1 MASLERKAQPPA
13 GAGLVAR
20 LAAFGSSIASQLA
33 VVLALASAVFFSLRL
48 LPGDPAA
55 LVLGELSGEDERVA
69 LRERLFLDRPLVVQY
84 ALFLKRLV
92 TLDLGDSL
100 RRPGTK
106 VVSRL
111 AQALVPTAELA
122 TTAVLL
128 GALFGTAAAVLAA
141 GPWLGRRRRVLERFL
156 DACAATPLLAL
167 APLAT
172 FVLAARLR
180 VLPLPGDP
188 EAGLSGLLFASGL
201 LAVPLFAQVGRIAR
215 AALAEHERA
224 QFLLVAR
231 AKGASF
237 FRVWV
242 LHALPASV
250 GPIATVVGTQLGALL
265 GGAVVLERLFERPG
279 LGSLILESYSARD
292 LPVLEAAIVLTGTL
306 FVLAQSAA
314 QAVHGALDP
323 RVRR

>member
-1 MASLERKAQPPA
+1 MNAAAQV
-13 GAGLVAR
+13 GGVR
-20 LAAFGSSIASQLA
+20 
-33 VVLALASAVFFSLRL
+33 VSLRAEPERGL
-48 LPGDPAA
+48 QAA
-55 LVLGELSGEDERVA
+55 SSGAAQDYERAVLG
-69 LRERLFLDRPLVVQY
+69 Q
-84 ALFLKRLV
+84 
-92 TLDLGDSL
+92 
-100 RRPGTK
+100 
-106 VVSRL
+106 
-111 AQALVPTAELA
+111 
-122 TTAVLL
+122 L
-128 GALFGTAAAVLAA
+128 GAAHGQVAERQMQAAIQPAHLQLPFLAH
-141 GPWLGRRRRVLERFL
+141 
-156 DACAATPLLAL
+156 
-167 APLAT
+167 
-172 FVLAARLR
+172 
-180 VLPLPGDP
+180 
-188 EAGLSGLLFASGL
+188 
-201 LAVPLFAQVGRIAR
+201 VGRIAR